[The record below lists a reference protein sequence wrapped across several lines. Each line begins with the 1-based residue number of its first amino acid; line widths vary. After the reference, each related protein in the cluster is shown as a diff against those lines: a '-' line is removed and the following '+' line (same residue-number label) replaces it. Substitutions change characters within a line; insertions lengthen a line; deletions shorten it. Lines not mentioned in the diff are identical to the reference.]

1 MLVGQPFLRMTAFH
15 VLEGV
20 LTIVAMVLPVQCSR
34 FGTVPKVYRRPRIW
48 RKVTKDTQE
57 KFLTIDNKLFILLI
71 LNGNNLVGLQGF
83 EPRTK
88 GL

>member
-34 FGTVPKVYRRPRIW
+34 FRTVPKVYRRPKYGARL
-48 RKVTKDTQE
+48 RKALRG
-57 KFLTIDNKLFILLI
+57 KFLTVNHKLFILFI
-71 LNGNNLVGLQGF
+71 LNETNLVGLQGF